1 MGRTLELGWGWAN
14 RNEIWY
20 ITNASNVLTRRYL
33 FRVFV
38 VISVIIFTTF
48 LPCLHLFLLH

>member
-14 RNEIWY
+14 CNEICY